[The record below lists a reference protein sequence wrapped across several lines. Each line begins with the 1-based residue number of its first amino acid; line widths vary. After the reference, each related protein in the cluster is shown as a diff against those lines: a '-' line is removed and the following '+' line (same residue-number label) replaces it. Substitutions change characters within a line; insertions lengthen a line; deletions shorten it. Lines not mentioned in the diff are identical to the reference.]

1 MQGMIIHRSVHDKA
15 LLCIYSFA
23 VCSVNLLCGIEWL
36 QNICFGDVYVKC
48 ELLKRSLSVLNL
60 PCVHL
65 QQSPPAS
72 ETCRRN
78 TSRPS
83 WSKSVLVASTTS
95 TVLTHLT
102 HYIQNYKHIFINF
115 PKWNTVYSDEGFYI
129 FTSPPGYDDYIWL
142 GGDWNGFFNGQ
153 CRCLEDRLTD
163 GRHIMPNQRKVL
175 YNSNIPCR
183 VQPNIHVTLTSN
195 MLF

>member
-1 MQGMIIHRSVHDKA
+1 MQGMIEPTTKIHRSVHDKV

-23 VCSVNLLCGIEWL
+23 LCSVTLLCGIEWL
-36 QNICFGDVYVKC
+36 QNICFGDVYVRC

-115 PKWNTVYSDEGFYI
+115 PKWNTVYCDEGFYP
-129 FTSPPGYDDYIWL
+129 TTRLWWL
-142 GGDWNGFFNGQ
+142 HMIRGRLKWVFQWPMPMFGGQVNRW
-153 CRCLEDRLTD
+153 
-163 GRHIMPNQRKVL
+163 PS
-175 YNSNIPCR
+175 YNAKPKKSL
-183 VQPNIHVTLTSN
+183 V
-195 MLF
+195 